1 MFRGFGFT
9 VQPPLWTWVAGDN
22 TTQLNNIVII
32 RARKEVEPYS
42 TVSKAC
48 SGRKSLPS
56 TPPFIQ
62 CYYRPIPSYTIDL
75 LSLHQHNIQDPRP
88 WCKKCAL
95 LSASQ
100 ASCRR
105 GGKRTMYFQAV
116 AASIEMCGGTRVGFS
131 SLAWPVRHQSWT
143 LSGSEMT
150 IDGAFDGERRVYWP
164 RTRRIIDIQS
174 AVAEAEDC

>member
-1 MFRGFGFT
+1 MFRGFGVT

-22 TTQLNNIVII
+22 TTQVNNIVII

-42 TVSKAC
+42 TVFKAC

-88 WCKKCAL
+88 C
-95 LSASQ
+95 
-100 ASCRR
+100 
-105 GGKRTMYFQAV
+105 
-116 AASIEMCGGTRVGFS
+116 IEMCGGTRVGFS